1 MFDKLVQVLRVGYS
15 YQAIADSTCSATTLR
30 ARRNEWIKLGAFIA
44 VAIQRSGDVIA
55 ALEARTDIPA
65 QDESR

>member
-1 MFDKLVQVLRVGYS
+1 MADRTAVGPV
-15 YQAIADSTCSATTLR
+15 
-30 ARRNEWIKLGAFIA
+30 RRDEWIKLGAFIA

-65 QDESR
+65 QEESR